1 MPSFFFT
8 VRGKSGCLILLLF
21 CCSWLSAGNAF
32 GQAAGSVTGTVID
45 AQSKQPLDF
54 ATVFIAQTTYGTNT
68 AENGT
73 FKLAALPAG
82 SHELVVSFLGY
93 ESLSHAFTL
102 QPGQQLA
109 FRFELT
115 PKANALQEVVV
126 RVDPNWKGNYET
138 FFQNFIG
145 RTPNA
150 AATEI
155 VNANALHFTFDA
167 QERTLTA
174 EADEELVIENKALGY
189 LLYFGLKA
197 FEMDFKDHKV
207 FHAGYPRFVEMKPK
221 SKAQQKRW
229 AAARLKAYRG
239 SMMHF
244 GRALY
249 TQNLE
254 AEGFNVRKLR
264 RLPNPS
270 RPPEEEIQAGLKRA
284 RAKAKGMVV
293 TYNKPG
299 QPEDSLSYWLRMSR
313 LDKQVAQLFTGAVP
327 YDQLIQKDPST
338 GQTRLQFS
346 DFLNV
351 VYTKEKEEAGFLSQN
366 TFGARRNP
374 TWQTSLLTLLEPY
387 TFLEPTGMILNP
399 YSHMIE
405 GYWGW
410 EKLAEMLPLDYMPA
424 TR

>member
-1 MPSFFFT
+1 M
-8 VRGKSGCLILLLF
+8 
-21 CCSWLSAGNAF
+21 
-32 GQAAGSVTGTVID
+32 GSIIGTVVD
-45 AQSKQPLDF
+45 ANTKQPLGF
-54 ATVFIAQTTYGTNT
+54 ATVFIAQTTYGTNA

-93 ESLSHAFTL
+93 ESVSHAVTL
-102 QPGQQLA
+102 QPGQQLS
-109 FRFELT
+109 FRFELS

-126 RVDPNWKGNYET
+126 RVDPDWKGNYET

-145 RTPNA
+145 RSPNA

-155 VNANALHFTFDA
+155 VNANALHFKFDA
-167 QERTLTA
+167 QESTLTA

-189 LLYFGLKA
+189 RLYFGLKA
-197 FEMDFKDHKV
+197 FEMSFKDKRV
-207 FHAGYPRFVEMKPK
+207 FHAGYPRFVEMKPR

-249 TQNLE
+249 AQNLE

-264 RLPNPS
+264 RIPNPN
-270 RPPEEEIQAGLKRA
+270 RPPEQEIQAGIRRA
-284 RAKAKGMVV
+284 RAQSKGMVV
-293 TYNKPG
+293 TYVKPG
-299 QPEDSLSYWLRMSR
+299 RPEDSLSYWLRMSR
-313 LDKQVAQLFTGAVP
+313 LDKQVAQLFTGAIP
-327 YDQLIQKDPST
+327 YDQLIRKDTST
-338 GQTRLQFS
+338 GQTRLQFT

-351 VYTKEKEEAGFLSQN
+351 VYTKEREEAGFLSQN
-366 TFGARRNP
+366 TFGARRTP

-399 YSHMIE
+399 YSHLIE

-410 EKLAEMLPLDYMPA
+410 EKLAEMLPLDYTPTA
-424 TR
+424 K